1 MSLRKWSKLFFKT
14 LLVGAIGA
22 VIAGLILQL
31 FNGGIQFKSTVDIL
45 IYPSILLGYGALV
58 SVYSQM
64 GFFAYLTLNYMG
76 TGIFRR
82 RTWQYI
88 QVVLATLA
96 LFELV
101 FFRTFVGGQSS
112 LQSDLILGIAILLV
126 AIVVAY
132 FKVKSTNA
140 SAWIPTIFFM
150 VAVTIVEIIGVLGI
164 GVQNAT
170 IFIII
175 PLLVCNA
182 YQILTLHKVTQDE
195 KKS

>member
-1 MSLRKWSKLFFKT
+1 MSLRKWAKLFLKT

-22 VIAGLILQL
+22 VIVGLGLQL
-31 FNGGIQFKSTVDIL
+31 FNGAIEFTGTADL
-45 IYPSILLGYGALV
+45 LLYPLILLGYGALV

-76 TGIFRR
+76 IGIFKR

-88 QVVLATLA
+88 QIGLSVLA
-96 LFELV
+96 LFELM
-101 FFRTFVGGQSS
+101 FFRTFVGGNES
-112 LQSDLILGIAILLV
+112 LGHDLTLGIGILIV

-132 FKVKSTNA
+132 FKAKSTNA

-150 VAVTIVEIIGVLGI
+150 IAVTTVEIIGVLSI
-164 GVQNAT
+164 GERNAT
-170 IFIII
+170 LFIII
-175 PLLVCNA
+175 PLLICNA